1 MAPRRR
7 WTLSLVAGLG
17 LAWVGFLLVTH
28 PSNDRDWVPN
38 ERVLPYAEFDG
49 DLVRIHNVRNTAYRT
64 AEDFTP
70 AYYDT
75 TLDLA
80 RLRTVWFSVV
90 PFATWTGAA
99 HTFLSF
105 GFDGARGPTFLAV
118 SVEARKERGEGYDPV
133 KGMFRRYEIMY
144 VVADERDAIRLR
156 ANYRHDDVFLY
167 PIKAT
172 HAGVRAL
179 FVAMLERANR
189 LRAEPEFYNTL
200 TNNCTNT
207 IAKHVNSLSPH
218 RIPFSLK
225 IVFPAY
231 ADRLAYDLG
240 LIDTDLPYDSIR
252 PHFRINER
260 AMQYA
265 DSVDFSIRIRER
277 ASMP

>member
-1 MAPRRR
+1 M
-7 WTLSLVAGLG
+7 
-17 LAWVGFLLVTH
+17 FLLVTH
-28 PSNDRDWVPN
+28 PSNDRDWVAN

-49 DLVRIHNVRNTAYRT
+49 DLVRIHNVRNTTYRT
-64 AEDFTP
+64 AEDYTP

-75 TLDLA
+75 TLDLT

-90 PFATWTGAA
+90 PFANFAGAA

-105 GFDGARGPTFLAV
+105 GFDGPRGTTYLAI
-118 SVEARKERGEGYDPV
+118 SVEARKEQGERYHPV
-133 KGMFRRYEIMY
+133 MGLFRRYEIMY

-156 ANYRHDDVFLY
+156 ANYRHDEVFLY

-172 HAGVRAL
+172 PAGARAL
-179 FVAMLERANR
+179 FVAMLERANE
-189 LRAEPEFYNTL
+189 LRAAPQFYNTL
-200 TNNCTNT
+200 TRNCANT
-207 IAKHVNSLSPH
+207 IAQHVNSLSPH

-225 IVFPAY
+225 VVFPAY

-260 AMQYA
+260 ARRYA
-265 DSVDFSIRIRER
+265 DSANFSVRIRER
-277 ASMP
+277 APQS